1 MAENVVLSVQLNGAE
16 AALAQLTQLDQV
28 LNHIKANRNV
38 KITVNA
44 RSLNTAAQN
53 AQTLNTN
60 LSQATN
66 TAKTLGTS
74 GEQAGNQAGKALQGA
89 SRNAESFNNGL
100 GNVVLTMAKFRLASS
115 AINAVGT
122 AFKDAW
128 QEMKRVDSEMVNIR
142 KVTGFASDELNRLS
156 KNSFTLAG
164 KYGRSASDV
173 LTGETVFA
181 RAGYTTQIEQLGELS
196 LLLQNVGDLQAD
208 DAAKFVIATDKAY
221 KLGGSYDDLM
231 KVIDGLDNITN
242 RNATDMQ
249 KMTEGM
255 TVAGSVFAES
265 GESIETFAAL
275 LGTATANTQR
285 SGAEMARG
293 LRTILMNLRQIRG
306 ETEDGELI
314 DGESIA
320 AAAKALKDYAGI
332 STMENGQLRKA
343 SDVLEEL
350 AGKWDTLSETQKAAI
365 SEAVAGKRQ
374 ANILMTLMG
383 DWESVEKMRQEY
395 VDSAGTAIEEN
406 LIFLD
411 SYEAKLAQIQA
422 KQNELI
428 NGLANSDAVK
438 SGMDFI
444 LDVQDMLLGTQMGDA
459 PDLSAQYEKNLQDL
473 LTIGKQYDELK
484 NSAKGLTWAEEE
496 ELKILEAQKRELE
509 AQLGITLEQA
519 RAGGPE
525 STLDGLSPEDLEAR
539 YNALNKR
546 LDLANQLKALQDAFS
561 DNGDT
566 AALYKGLTSIVD
578 KYKEFYD
585 AVEKRRKSGATLT
598 SDEIAFARAY
608 ETSAKAISETETSL
622 EAYGYA
628 VAASSLATG
637 ESAENSAQKA
647 NEAMS
652 ILAQTIDDLPSK
664 KTIEIDV
671 VGKFSFAAGMSVV
684 KGAAGM
690 FDGKY
695 RSPIGNLINNIGTN
709 ILGLASGTNSA
720 PGGPTLVNEN
730 GPEMISANGL
740 AWIAGGG
747 EPTVTML
754 PKGATVLT
762 AEETKRATGGRRY
775 ASIRAYGE
783 GTKTCPN
790 CGNHVSSGVRHCPY
804 CNYDFWGGQVGY
816 VPSRHETGSS
826 FYVTGDPGYDFVS
839 GSAPQNNTSASAGP
853 GNASNAFRFINVG
866 DLSDYSGSGSSHGTE
881 SKNYVISGKTGK
893 KYETKIC
900 PVCGTPNDINAK
912 RCVAC
917 GYQFYGGGDW
927 SGGSSGPAAPNFAA
941 LEDELAKLLKNLDAQ
956 AELAENEEDYI
967 KAMMVYG
974 EAQAA
979 IADLLEQYRANGYAD
994 DSDEVLRLANLGY
1007 DYAAK
1012 QLGGYDKLQEKLIE
1026 ALNALTD
1033 STDKANELQERR
1045 EAVEKAREALANAE
1059 KQRTVRIFNPVTG
1072 QWEWVA
1078 NAADVQKAQE
1088 NLKNAEEALKK
1099 EEFSQAV
1106 DAIKNAKPGDL
1117 GDMALSPA
1125 ILEALF
1131 GGTPEQQSAF
1141 LNALGAAT
1149 GGADYLGSAE
1159 AQTAWNQGTSIGTQ
1173 YNLAGITLTETQ
1185 ASGMT
1190 IKELIAMLQGL
1201 KVM

>member
-1 MAENVVLSVQLNGAE
+1 MAENIVLGVQLSGAE

-66 TAKTLGTS
+66 TARTLGTS
-74 GEQAGNQAGKALQGA
+74 GSQAGNQAGKALQGA

-142 KVTGFASDELNRLS
+142 KVTGFAADELNRLS
-156 KNSFTLAG
+156 KNSFSLAS

-196 LLLQNVGDLQAD
+196 LLLQNVGELQAD

-374 ANILMTLMG
+374 ANILMALMG
-383 DWESVEKMRQEY
+383 DWESVAKMRQEY

-411 SYEAKLAQIQA
+411 SYEKKLAQIQA

-428 NGLANSDAVK
+428 NNLVNSDEVK
-438 SGMDFI
+438 SGMDFV
-444 LDVQDMLLGTQMGDA
+444 LDLQDMMLGTQSGEIPLPSNPYDEYIQTFIA
-459 PDLSAQYEKNLQDL
+459 LGSR
-473 LTIGKQYDELK
+473 YDELK
-484 NSAKGLTWAEEE
+484 NSAKELTWAEVE
-496 ELKILEAQKRELE
+496 ELKVLEARKKELE
-509 AQLGITLEQA
+509 AQLHLTEEQA
-519 RAGGPE
+519 RAQQ
-525 STLDGLSPEDLEAR
+525 SAGLSFGGMSESDIEAR
-539 YNALNKR
+539 YRATNSAI
-546 LDLANQLKALQDAFS
+546 DLVNDLKKVQEAFS
-561 DNGDT
+561 ESGD
-566 AALYKGLTSIVD
+566 AGVMYQGLTQVVD

-585 AVEKRRKSGATLT
+585 FVEKRRKSGATL
-598 SDEIAFARAY
+598 SKQEIAFARAY
-608 ETSAKAISETETSL
+608 ETSAKAINETENSL
-622 EAYGYA
+622 EAYGYT
-628 VAASSLATG
+628 VAASTLATG
-637 ESAENSAQKA
+637 ESATDAAETANKA
-647 NEAMS
+647 VEQ
-652 ILAQTIDDLPSK
+652 LAGALEKLPERKTVTIDIV
-664 KTIEIDV
+664 TDV
-671 VGKFSFAAGMSVV
+671 SGSLGGSTSAGQYRTGAGNWLDSFGRM
-684 KGAAGM
+684 
-690 FDGKY
+690 
-695 RSPIGNLINNIGTN
+695 
-709 ILGLASGTNSA
+709 LGLASGTDSA
-720 PGGPTLVNEN
+720 PGGPTLVNEK
-730 GPEMISANGL
+730 GPELISANGL

-747 EPTVTML
+747 KPTVTML

-775 ASIRAYGE
+775 ASIPAYGE

-790 CGNHVSSGVRHCPY
+790 CGNHVSSGVRRCPY

-816 VPSRHETGSS
+816 VPSRHETGSG
-826 FYVTGDPGYDFVS
+826 FYVVGNPDYDFTT
-839 GSAPQNNTSASAGP
+839 GTSAPNSANAGSTT
-853 GNASNAFRFINVG
+853 GGASNAFRAIQAG
-866 DLSDYSGSGSSHGTE
+866 DLSDYGADGSTKAQVSH
-881 SKNYVISGKTGK
+881 VISGRTGK

-956 AELAENEEDYI
+956 AKLAENEEDYI

-974 EAQAA
+974 DAQAA

-1117 GDMALSPA
+1117 GNMALSPA

-1159 AQTAWNQGTSIGTQ
+1159 AQTAWNQGPSIGTQ